1 MDLAGIHVETRV
13 VVAVDVHVGF
23 VVDLYDSVANE
34 RGVDDKDFD
43 RRNRSLWFVD
53 TLLRRL
59 GPTLGNRHFS
69 ISTYLLSPLPRFP
82 DSP

>member
-43 RRNRSLWFVD
+43 RRNGSLWFVD
-53 TLLRRL
+53 TL
-59 GPTLGNRHFS
+59 F
-69 ISTYLLSPLPRFP
+69 
-82 DSP
+82 